1 MEYTVIYS
9 KRKTVG
15 LKVTSELKL
24 EVRAPRGLSR
34 VSIEEI
40 VNKHSKW
47 IEKRIAI
54 MKSQPL
60 KAPPTKDEID
70 ILKER
75 TRALVLPLVE
85 AYANQM
91 GVKYER
97 VNITSA
103 KKVFGSCTSKR
114 HLNFSFRL
122 ALYPFEAIEYVVV
135 HELCHLKEMNH
146 SIRFWDEVE
155 RVLPDYR
162 KRRNLLK

>member
-15 LKVTSELKL
+15 LKVTPELSI
-24 EVRAPRGLSR
+24 EVRAPRGLDKKIIDQI
-34 VSIEEI
+34 VS
-40 VNKHSKW
+40 KHSGW
-47 IEKRIAI
+47 IEKRIAAI
-54 MKSQPL
+54 KSQPL

-70 ILKER
+70 TLKER

-85 AYANQM
+85 AFASQM
-91 GVKYER
+91 GVKYEK

-103 KKVFGSCTSKR
+103 KKVFGSCTSKK

-122 ALYPFEAIEYVVV
+122 ALYPREAIEYVVV

-146 SIRFWDEVE
+146 SAKFWGEVE
-155 RVLPDYR
+155 KVMPDYR